1 MIGKGNK
8 QGGNRE
14 AKTPKA
20 DKKVGPVSST
30 FLRPQADA
38 GRPGAKPPSK

>member
-8 QGGNRE
+8 QPGNRE
-14 AKTPKA
+14 AKELKA
-20 DKKVGPVSST
+20 DKKVTPVRST

-38 GRPGAKPPSK
+38 QKAGSRSP